1 MFEISIRSVSG
12 FVPPFFTKIKSN
24 DVKVE
29 LLPKADEIKS
39 SLYSLDNIIE
49 DSFFFSIKS
58 FKSSAFKFFP
68 NGKTISLYSEPEII
82 LPFLA

>member
-39 SLYSLDNIIE
+39 SLYSLGNIIE
-49 DSFFFSIKS
+49 DSFVTTQHPYRKLLVN
-58 FKSSAFKFFP
+58 KA
-68 NGKTISLYSEPEII
+68 
-82 LPFLA
+82 